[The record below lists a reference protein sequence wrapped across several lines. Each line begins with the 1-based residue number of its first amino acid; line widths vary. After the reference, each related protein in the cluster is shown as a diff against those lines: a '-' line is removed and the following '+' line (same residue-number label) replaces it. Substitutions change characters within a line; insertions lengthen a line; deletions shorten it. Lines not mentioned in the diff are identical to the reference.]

1 MPPTIRLATPADA
14 EQVQAIYAP
23 YIATPISFELI
34 PPSTE
39 EMRGRMIKVL
49 AQYPWLLCMDDNE
62 VVGYAYASAHRERPA
77 YLWSVDTSVYVRQGE
92 HRRGIGRGLYTSL
105 LAMLPLQGWVNAY
118 AGVTI
123 PNAGSEGLHKAM
135 GFQEIGVYRNVG
147 FKFAAWHDVVW
158 YHRPLQPLPK
168 EPQLP
173 RPIEDIRHTGE
184 WEEALNSGIRL
195 LRQ

>member
-1 MPPTIRLATPADA
+1 MPLTLRLATPEDA

-23 YIATPISFELI
+23 YIATPISFELV
-34 PPSTE
+34 PPSIK
-39 EMRGRMIKVL
+39 EMRGRMTKVL
-49 AQYPWLLCMDDNE
+49 VHYPWLLCVDGSE
-62 VVGYAYASAHRERPA
+62 IVGYAYASPHRERPA
-77 YLWSVDTSVYVRQGE
+77 YVWSVDTSVYVRQGE

-147 FKFAAWHDVVW
+147 FKFAAWHDVIW
-158 YHRPLQPLPK
+158 YYRPLQELPK

-173 RPIEDIRHTGE
+173 RPIEDIRHIKD
-184 WEEALNSGIRL
+184 WEDALNSGIRC
-195 LRQ
+195 LR